1 MSGIIDVPMH
11 EQRDIRTVTV
21 EIRQLHR
28 QGQEMALRYIVEIG
42 RRLKEAKEML
52 EHGEWGQW
60 VKDEL
65 PFSQSTAGN
74 FMRIFEEYSTEQTS
88 LFGGEVK
95 SQALANLSY
104 TKALRL
110 LAIED
115 EGEREA
121 FVEEH
126 DVDAMSTR
134 ELEQAIRE
142 RDEARR
148 RVAELEISG
157 GNAAMEIDELKA
169 KLADVPQLIGEA
181 AKELEDKLKDAEERL
196 KKVEGDRGSAFREK
210 QELQKQADDLRAK
223 LKAAQDAEAK
233 AREAAKKAK
242 DELKALKDKGA
253 EVPAEELE
261 KLRSAAEKAAAE
273 KSAAAVREAEAR
285 AEELR
290 RSLAA
295 ADPDTAVFKEL
306 FTAVQTDFGRM
317 GALVQR
323 IRERDA
329 GKADKLKAAVGA
341 VLGSFGEQVKEW

>member
-1 MSGIIDVPMH
+1 MSGIVNVPMH

-52 EHGEWGQW
+52 NHGEWGQW

-74 FMRIFEEYSTEQTS
+74 FMRIFEEYGADQTS
-88 LFGGEVK
+88 FFGEVK

-121 FVEEH
+121 FVEAH

-157 GNAAMEIDELKA
+157 GNAAMEIG
-169 KLADVPQLIGEA
+169 QLIGEA

-196 KKVEGDRGSAFREK
+196 KRAEGDRGSAFREK
-210 QELQKQADDLRAK
+210 QELQKQADDLRAR

-233 AREAAKKAK
+233 ARETAKKAR
-242 DELKALKDKGA
+242 DELKVLKEKPT

-285 AEELR
+285 TEELR
-290 RSLAA
+290 LQLAQ

-306 FTAVQTDFGRM
+306 FTAVQTDFNRM

-329 GKADKLKAAVGA
+329 GKADKLKAAVVA
-341 VLGSFGEQVKEW
+341 VLDSFGEQVEGW

>member
-1 MSGIIDVPMH
+1 MSEIVNVPMH

-42 RRLKEAKEML
+42 RRLREAKEML

-74 FMRIFEEYSTEQTS
+74 FMRIFEEYGADQTS
-88 LFGGEVK
+88 LFGAVK

-121 FVEEH
+121 FVEAH

-196 KKVEGDRGSAFREK
+196 KKAEGDRGSAFREK

-223 LKAAQDAEAK
+223 LKVAQDAEAK
-233 AREAAKKAK
+233 ARENAKKAR
-242 DELKALKDKGA
+242 DELKALKGKPA

-261 KLRSAAEKAAAE
+261 KLRSAAEKEATE
-273 KSAAAVREAEAR
+273 KTAAAVKEAEAR

-290 RSLAA
+290 LQLAQ

-306 FTAVQTDFGRM
+306 FTAVQTDFNRM

-329 GKADKLKAAVGA
+329 GKADKLKAAVVA
-341 VLGSFGEQVKEW
+341 VLGRFDEQVERW

>member
-121 FVEEH
+121 FVEAH
-126 DVDAMSTR
+126 NVDAMSTR

-142 RDEARR
+142 RDEARAKAEEMSR
-148 RVAELEISG
+148 YMDQLGQQARTAIESADEAERKTAELQE
-157 GNAAMEIDELKA
+157 
-169 KLADVPQLIGEA
+169 Q
-181 AKELEDKLKDAEERL
+181 L
-196 KKVEGDRGSAFREK
+196 KKAEGDRGSAFREK
-210 QELQKQADDLRAK
+210 QELQKRADDLTAK
-223 LKAAQDAEAK
+223 LRTAQEKAMTAEREKAK
-233 AREAAKKAK
+233 ARE
-242 DELKALKDKGA
+242 ELKTLKEKPA

-261 KLRSAAEKAAAE
+261 KLRAEAEKAAAA
-273 KSAAAVREAEAR
+273 KSAEAVAAAER
-285 AEELR
+285 NAEELR
-290 RSLAA
+290 RALAA

-306 FTAVQTDFGRM
+306 FTAVQTDFNRM

-329 GKADKLKAAVGA
+329 GKAEKLKAAVVA
-341 VLGSFGEQVKEW
+341 VLGSFGEQVKGW